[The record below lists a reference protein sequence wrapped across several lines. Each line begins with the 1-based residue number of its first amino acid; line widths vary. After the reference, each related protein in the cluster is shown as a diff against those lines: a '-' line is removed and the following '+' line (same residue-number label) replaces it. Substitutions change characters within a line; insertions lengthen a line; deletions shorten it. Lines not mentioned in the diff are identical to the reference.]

1 MLIVLSLDSVSL
13 FVLPPKIPMARIA
26 IHAAAIIAAFA
37 PMFNLRFFTIKTVSG
52 TGNRVIQPKTQSQIK
67 EFFFATGCAGVL
79 EKFTAVL

>member
-37 PMFNLRFFTIKTVSG
+37 QILNLRFFTIKTVSG
-52 TGNRVIQPKTQSQIK
+52 TGNRVIQPKNQSQIK